1 MTENKAELIKL
12 ILESDN
18 LEQAVL
24 TVADIISCFSK
35 QHGSTQGRVVADLQ
49 LIYQMSREM

>member
-1 MTENKAELIKL
+1 MTDNMVELIKL

-18 LEQAVL
+18 TEQAVL

-35 QHGSTQGRVVADLQ
+35 QHELTQEQAVADPQ
-49 LIYQMSREM
+49 AVYQMS